1 MRVLARLLLS
11 LLCLATLATPL
22 AAAAQPVR
30 PAALPAA
37 AQTIATSAATHCEHP
52 APAAHVHHDG
62 AAANTEPG
70 HGLCAAC
77 VGHCLPAVLA
87 VLAPA
92 RWQGMAVLPAT
103 VAAGQPGVTTLPE
116 LKPPRG

>member
-22 AAAAQPVR
+22 TAAVR
-30 PAALPAA
+30 PTAT
-37 AQTIATSAATHCEHP
+37 QTIAATQATHCEHP

-92 RWQGMAVLPAT
+92 RWHGRAVPPAT

>member
-1 MRVLARLLLS
+1 MRVLARLLLP

-22 AAAAQPVR
+22 AAAAR
-30 PAALPAA
+30 PTATQMIAATP
-37 AQTIATSAATHCEHP
+37 ATHCEHP

-62 AAANTEPG
+62 GTANTVPG

-77 VGHCLPAVLA
+77 VGHCLPAVPA
-87 VLAPA
+87 VLPPA
-92 RWQGMAVLPAT
+92 HGHGKAVLPAT
-103 VAAGQPGVTTLPE
+103 VVAGRPGITTLPE